1 MTLNE
6 IVTIVTD
13 FTREHEV
20 WALPIIFF
28 LAFGESLA
36 FLSLLLP
43 ATVILLALG
52 ALIGESNIVFWPI
65 WLAAAL
71 GAFFGDWLSY
81 WFGGHYKEN
90 VRHMWPISRNPQM
103 IDKGQRFFDRWGI
116 SGIFFGRFFGP
127 LRAIVPLVAG
137 ICAMPQRHFQLA
149 NIASAMI
156 WAFGI
161 LAPGALGLKW
171 FASWIG

>member
-28 LAFGESLA
+28 WRLGNLLA

-52 ALIGESNIVFWPI
+52 ALIGESITFWPI
-65 WLAAAL
+65 WLAAARCFL
-71 GAFFGDWLSY
+71 WGLALIGLVIITKKMYAICGRF
-81 WFGGHYKEN
+81 
-90 VRHMWPISRNPQM
+90 RNPQM

-116 SGIFFGRFFGP
+116 WGIFFGRFFGP

>member
-6 IVTIVTD
+6 IVTLVTD
-13 FTREHEV
+13 FTRENEI

-43 ATVILLALG
+43 ATVILLGLG
-52 ALIGESNIVFWPI
+52 ALIGESNITFWPI

-81 WFGGHYKEN
+81 WFGFHYKEN
-90 VRHMWPISRNPQM
+90 VRKMWPISRNPQM
-103 IDKGQRFFDRWGI
+103 IDKGYRFFDRWGVW
-116 SGIFFGRFFGP
+116 GIFFGRFFGP
-127 LRAIVPLVAG
+127 LRAVVPLVAG

-171 FASWIG
+171 FASWVG